1 MNKCVFSLCLLLPV
15 LFFSPLVYGE
25 DLSWEDLNS
34 SVTGY
39 YQEQKFSK
47 AADFAEQALE
57 LARKGKSPEQL
68 ATSLNNLAMI
78 NTHLGKFGEAEI
90 LNKEALGVRQNA
102 FGLND
107 IRVAGS
113 WNNLGLIYFFVK
125 KMADAEQCFV
135 EALHIYE
142 EHYGKTS
149 QEIIPAL
156 EKLGKFYKKT
166 ENSHKE
172 EEITERIQA
181 LTTGAE

>member
-1 MNKCVFSLCLLLPV
+1 MKKFVVSLCLFLQV

-34 SVTGY
+34 RATGY
-39 YQEQKFSK
+39 YQEQQFSK
-47 AADFAEQALE
+47 AAGFAEQAVE
-57 LARKGKSPEQL
+57 LARNGKNQEQL

-78 NTHLGKFGEAEI
+78 STHLGKFGEAEV

-142 EHYGKTS
+142 ENYGKTN

-166 ENSHKE
+166 ENRQKE
-172 EEITERIQA
+172 KEIAERIQA